1 MTIYGR
7 RRFSALKIIIDAM
20 GGDNAPEAIVKGAL
34 RAKDKLGVDLI
45 LVGQKEKIEEYLPG
59 ASHEHVEI
67 VDAREI
73 ITMED
78 DPSTATRRKKDSSMA
93 VALTL
98 LKEGRGDAVVSA
110 GSTGALLTGATLTV
124 KRIRGIR
131 RAALAPVL
139 PAGEHGVMLIDCGA
153 NVECTA
159 EYLLQFAYMG
169 SYYAKKLMGVDDP
182 RVGLLNV
189 GTEDTKGGELQH
201 RSFALLQEAT
211 QEGRINFIGNMEGTD
226 VFAGRADVVVT
237 DGFTGNVLLKT
248 AEGVIKFMMGAFK
261 DVFYKS
267 GKNKLAAAVLK
278 NDLKEMKKSLD
289 VNEVGGT
296 ALIGISKP
304 VIKAHGSSNETSFFA
319 AIRQAVSFVNSG
331 IIDDITENI
340 DYMKIRTDEQP

>member
-1 MTIYGR
+1 M
-7 RRFSALKIIIDAM
+7 KIIIDAM
-20 GGDNAPEAIVKGAL
+20 GGDNAPQEIIKGAL
-34 RAKDKLGVDLI
+34 RAKHELGIDLI
-45 LVGQKEKIEEYLPG
+45 LVGQEEAIRACLPAG
-59 ASHEHVEI
+59 EDVEI

-93 VALTL
+93 VALRL
-98 LKEGRGDAVVSA
+98 LKEGAGDAVVSA

-124 KRIRGIR
+124 KRIHGIR

-159 EYLLQFAYMG
+159 EYLLQFAFMG
-169 SYYAKKLMGVDDP
+169 SFYAQKLMGVPEP

-201 RSFALLQEAT
+201 QAFDLLQQA
-211 QEGRINFIGNMEGTD
+211 GRQKRIRFVGNIEGTD
-226 VFAGRADVVVT
+226 VFSGNVDVVVT
-237 DGFTGNVLLKT
+237 DGFTGNVLLKS
-248 AEGVIKFMMGAFK
+248 AEGIIKFMMHSLK

-267 GKNKLAAAVLK
+267 TINKLAAAVLK
-278 NDLKEMKKSLD
+278 KDLAAMKKSMD

-296 ALIGISKP
+296 ALVGISKP
-304 VIKAHGSSNETSFFA
+304 VVKAHGSSNEASFFA
-319 AIRQAVSFVNSG
+319 AIRQAKQFAESG
-331 IIDDITENI
+331 IIDDIIANI
-340 DYMKIRTDEQP
+340 DNMRLRENP

>member
-1 MTIYGR
+1 M
-7 RRFSALKIIIDAM
+7 KIIIDAM
-20 GGDNAPEAIVKGAL
+20 GGDNAPREIIKGAL
-34 RAKDKLGVDLI
+34 RAKHELGIDLI
-45 LVGQKEKIEEYLPG
+45 LVGQEEAIRACLPAG
-59 ASHEHVEI
+59 EDVEI

-93 VALTL
+93 VSLRL
-98 LKEGRGDAVVSA
+98 LKEGAGDAVVSA

-124 KRIRGIR
+124 KRIHGIR

-169 SYYAKKLMGVDDP
+169 SFYAQKLMGVPEP

-201 RSFALLQEAT
+201 QAFDLLQQA
-211 QEGRINFIGNMEGTD
+211 GRQKRIRFVGNIEGTD
-226 VFAGRADVVVT
+226 VFSGNVDVVVT
-237 DGFTGNVLLKT
+237 DGFTGNVLLKS
-248 AEGVIKFMMGAFK
+248 AEGIIKFMMHSLK

-267 GKNKLAAAVLK
+267 TINKLAAAVLK
-278 NDLKEMKKSLD
+278 KDLAAMKKSMD

-296 ALIGISKP
+296 ALVGISKP
-304 VIKAHGSSNETSFFA
+304 VIKAHGSSNEASFFA
-319 AIRQAVSFVNSG
+319 AIRQAKQFAESG
-331 IIDDITENI
+331 IIDDIIANI
-340 DYMKIRTDEQP
+340 DNMRLRENP

>member
-1 MTIYGR
+1 M
-7 RRFSALKIIIDAM
+7 KIIIDAM
-20 GGDNAPEAIVKGAL
+20 GGDNAPGEIVKGAV
-34 RAKDKLGVDLI
+34 RAKRELGVDVT
-45 LVGQKEKIEEYLPG
+45 LVG
-59 ASHEHVEI
+59 VEDKVKACLEAEGCTDI
-67 VDAREI
+67 GVVNATEVV
-73 ITMED
+73 TMED

-93 VALTL
+93 VALNL
-98 LKEGRGDAVVSA
+98 LKDGAGDAVVSA

-159 EYLLQFAYMG
+159 EYLLQFAFMG
-169 SYYAKKLMGVDDP
+169 SFYAKKLMGCEAP

-201 RSFALLQEAT
+201 QAFALLKKAGE
-211 QEGRINFIGNMEGTD
+211 EGRINFIGNVEGTD
-226 VFAGRADVVVT
+226 VFAGKAEVVVT

-248 AEGVIKFMMGAFK
+248 TEGVIKFMMGALK
-261 DVFYKS
+261 GVFYKS
-267 GKNKLAAAVLK
+267 TVNKLAAAVLK
-278 NDLKEMKKSLD
+278 SDLKEMKKSMD

-304 VIKAHGSSNETSFFA
+304 VIKAHGSSNAASLFA
-319 AIRQAVSFVNSG
+319 AVRQAVAFVDSG
-331 IIDDITENI
+331 LIGDINDNI
-340 DYMKIRTDEQP
+340 EYMKIKGEQA